1 MKKKQLIF
9 RYFMILSYCLW
20 CGIQLYLLFSGN
32 KLSGQ
37 GRTFSLMASRKW
49 MYTAKLISGGIL
61 YLSFILDS
69 WIVGYHKNRSIK
81 KLVLRM
87 VENVII
93 LLLLF
98 ILVIACNYMINSS
111 MSGYMN
117 YFEPMF
123 VIVQIMLLSVLF
135 GISLNL
141 ITRHKYS

>member
-1 MKKKQLIF
+1 
-9 RYFMILSYCLW
+9 
-20 CGIQLYLLFSGN
+20 
-32 KLSGQ
+32 
-37 GRTFSLMASRKW
+37 MASRKW